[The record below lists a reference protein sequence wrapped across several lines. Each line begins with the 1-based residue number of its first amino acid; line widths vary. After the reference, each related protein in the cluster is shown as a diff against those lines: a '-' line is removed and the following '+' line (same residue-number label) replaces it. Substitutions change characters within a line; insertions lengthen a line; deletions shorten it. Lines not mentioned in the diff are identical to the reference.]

1 MDGKY
6 QSSIKSTDRK
16 LMRQSVLN
24 IFETGRENLHA
35 TGIAYCRF
43 MAFLT
48 EY

>member
-6 QSSIKSTDRK
+6 HSSIKSTNRK
-16 LMRQSVLN
+16 LMHQGVLN
-24 IFETGRENLHA
+24 IFEIGRENLHA

-43 MAFLT
+43 IAFLT